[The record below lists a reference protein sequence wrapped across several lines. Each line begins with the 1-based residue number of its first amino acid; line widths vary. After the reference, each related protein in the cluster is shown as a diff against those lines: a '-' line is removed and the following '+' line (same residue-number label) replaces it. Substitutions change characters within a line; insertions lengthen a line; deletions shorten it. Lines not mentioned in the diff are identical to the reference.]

1 MMFHNHKKY
10 IYIYISCYIIYICVC
25 VCACVCVCV
34 KVSLFDEEKKGLYF
48 IFPNCNVFENGYIF
62 IIAL

>member
-1 MMFHNHKKY
+1 MLYH
-10 IYIYISCYIIYICVC
+10 IYIYM
-25 VCACVCVCV
+25 
-34 KVSLFDEEKKGLYF
+34 KVSLFDEKKKGLYF

>member
-1 MMFHNHKKY
+1 M
-10 IYIYISCYIIYICVC
+10 CVC
-25 VCACVCVCV
+25 VCVCVRACVRACARVCVCV

>member
-1 MMFHNHKKY
+1 MMFNNHMKY
-10 IYIYISCYIIYICVC
+10 IYIYIYIYHAISYIYIYM
-25 VCACVCVCV
+25 
-34 KVSLFDEEKKGLYF
+34 KVSLFDEKKKGLYF

>member
-1 MMFHNHKKY
+1 MLYH
-10 IYIYISCYIIYICVC
+10 IYICVC
-25 VCACVCVCV
+25 VCACACVRACARVCVCV

>member
-1 MMFHNHKKY
+1 MMFNDHMKY
-10 IYIYISCYIIYICVC
+10 IYIYIYIMLYHIYIYIYM
-25 VCACVCVCV
+25 
-34 KVSLFDEEKKGLYF
+34 KVSLFDEKKKGLYF